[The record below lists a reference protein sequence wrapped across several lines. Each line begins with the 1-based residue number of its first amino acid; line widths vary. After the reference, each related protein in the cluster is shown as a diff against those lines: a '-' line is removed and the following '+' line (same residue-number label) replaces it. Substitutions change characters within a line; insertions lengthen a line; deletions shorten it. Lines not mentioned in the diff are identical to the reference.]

1 MTLARE
7 AADTETFFEPSQF
20 SRRSQA
26 RDADAMLVQ
35 SLRMGENSGYE
46 TLVRSFGPQVMA
58 IARRY
63 LRSEADAADCFQD
76 TFIAVFQN
84 IEKFQRRSS
93 FRQWVR
99 GVAVKQCL
107 MKIRKQQRRR
117 EDSIEHMLPMFNDR
131 GKRVDVASPRQKSEI
146 GEMLD
151 AERIRKLVRENIDKL
166 PQDHR
171 LVLLL
176 RDIDGYSTSE
186 TACILGIKI
195 NAVKTRLHRA
205 RSALKFMLEPQ
216 LEQTDRYV
224 DV

>member
-1 MTLARE
+1 MTLVRE
-7 AADTETFFEPSQF
+7 ATDT
-20 SRRSQA
+20 QA
-26 RDADAMLVQ
+26 LSERPDPGRQSPMRDAEAMLVQ
-35 SLRMGENSGYE
+35 SLRKGEDSGYE

-58 IARRY
+58 TARRY

-76 TFIAVFQN
+76 TFIAVFQS
-84 IEKFQRRSS
+84 IENFQQRSS

-99 GVAVKQCL
+99 GVTVKQCL
-107 MKIRKQQRRR
+107 MKLRKRHRQR
-117 EDSIEHMLPMFNDR
+117 EDSIEHMLPMFNDQ
-131 GKRVDVASPRQKSEI
+131 GSRVDVASPQQRSEI

-151 AERIRKLVRENIDKL
+151 AETISGLVRKNIDLL
-166 PQDHR
+166 PEDYR

-186 TACILGIKI
+186 TASILGIKI

-205 RSALKFMLEPQ
+205 RSALRFMLEPL
-216 LEQTDRYV
+216 LEQADCYV

>member
-1 MTLARE
+1 MTLARDVV
-7 AADTETFFEPSQF
+7 DTETFFDPSQF
-20 SRRSQA
+20 VRRSEV
-26 RDADAMLVQ
+26 RDAEAILVQ

-46 TLVRSFGPQVMA
+46 TLVRSYGPQVMA

-84 IEKFQRRSS
+84 IEKFQQRSS

-131 GKRVDVASPRQKSEI
+131 GKRVDVASPRQKFEI
-146 GEMLD
+146 GAMLD
-151 AERIRKLVRENIDKL
+151 AEKIRKLVRTNIDKL

-186 TACILGIKI
+186 TASILGIKI

>member
-1 MTLARE
+1 MALARE
-7 AADTETFFEPSQF
+7 VADTETFFEPSQ
-20 SRRSQA
+20 SVHRSQV

-35 SLRMGENSGYE
+35 SLRLGEEAGYE
-46 TLVRSFGPQVMA
+46 TLVRKFGPQVMA

-84 IEKFQRRSS
+84 IEKFQQRSS

-99 GVAVKQCL
+99 GVSVKQCL

-131 GKRVDVASPRQKSEI
+131 GKRVGVASPRQKSEI
-146 GEMLD
+146 GDMLD
-151 AERIRKLVRENIDKL
+151 AEKIRRLVRENIDRL

-176 RDIDGYSTSE
+176 RDIDGYSTSD
-186 TACILGIKI
+186 TACILGIKV

-205 RSALKFMLEPQ
+205 RSALKFMLQPQ
-216 LEQTDRYV
+216 LEQ
-224 DV
+224 